1 MQEESVYLV
10 LGCYGRKEDGFTLC
24 PSAENRILK
33 VDDSLVYID
42 EIWDYL
48 EAVRLLDKPLI
59 DINAIRNLIFKMQDR
74 FDQRIKKLWSE
85 KQFNAIERF
94 IHMHKS
100 CGLYV
105 KLAALPDEKPEQ
117 EEAKVYRIKGSNIPE
132 QIVEPST
139 IRVSRARR

>member
-24 PSAENRILK
+24 PSVDNRILK
-33 VDDSLVYID
+33 IDDSLIYIN

-59 DINAIRNLIFKMQDR
+59 DLNAIRNLIFKMQDR
-74 FDQRIKKLWSE
+74 FDQKIRKLWSE
-85 KQFNAIERF
+85 QEFNAIERF

-105 KLAALPDEKPEQ
+105 KLMALPDEVTEQ
-117 EEAKVYRIKGSNIPE
+117 ETAKIIRIKGTK
-132 QIVEPST
+132 VDEPSEPNMVQT
-139 IRVSRARR
+139 TRSRR